1 MKTKAMRATLALSLA
16 TAAVYLASPQIG
28 TWIASAQGTPRPRPW
43 RPARPGPTPI
53 YGASEFQQ
61 SAPQPSAYIELHTSA
76 AVVDRTG
83 DFVQTAS
90 CGTGQQLLGGG
101 YFSGDS
107 APYAYYINVKA
118 NYPSSDSSWTAVFHN
133 SKEPETKS
141 DSPFL
146 APFNSV
152 VVAVYAYC
160 LNAPGYPLDLVT
172 QVADNA
178 GQPTDT
184 VFNNRGVQGVP
195 QSWSVACPGG
205 SVLTGGGFAV
215 EGADWTTD
223 SVSNTDITASL
234 PKIGPD
240 GVANGWQVSYVAF
253 RPDTVRKVSA
263 YARCARR
270 GLAALPA
277 AVLSKDLTQSPYAAG
292 EHELQAQCLG
302 NGISTAGG
310 IAYTGDWLIPHPL
323 FYSKTT
329 TDYRNWQV
337 KGYGAYQTK
346 RYTLRPCDPQTEHCL
361 EGLVVAS
368 CFSPPD
374 IPYINV
380 RIVSPP
386 NAYHFDTDTGSPAR
400 TKPIVLTAKVYD
412 RNGELIPNAQVT
424 WSFSDPRGTTPLDR
438 GNPLVARLP
447 AGQTISSLWVKAV
460 ARVRTGT
467 GRRDRATLT
476 ASDAIQ
482 VTTGTV
488 F

>member
-1 MKTKAMRATLALSLA
+1 MNATRASLALLLA
-16 TAAVYLASPQIG
+16 IAAVYLVSPQMG
-28 TWIASAQGTPRPRPW
+28 TWIASAQRPPRPRGPG
-43 RPARPGPTPI
+43 RPGSGPQPI
-53 YGASEFQQ
+53 YGTSEFQL
-61 SAPQPSAYIELHTSA
+61 SAPQPSAYIELHTA
-76 AVVDRTG
+76 VAVVDRTG

-107 APYAYYINVKA
+107 APYAYYISVKA
-118 NYPSSDSSWTAVFHN
+118 SYPSSDSSWTAVFHN

-152 VVAVYAYC
+152 VVAAYAYC

-178 GQPTDT
+178 GQPTGT
-184 VFNNRGVQGVP
+184 VFNDRGVQGVP
-195 QSWSVACPGG
+195 QSWSVACPSG

-215 EGADWTTD
+215 EGADFPTD
-223 SVSNTDITASL
+223 ADSNTDIAASL
-234 PKIGPD
+234 PKVGPD
-240 GVANGWQVSYVAF
+240 GIANGWQIFLVAF
-253 RPDTVRKVSA
+253 RPDLVRKVSA
-263 YARCARR
+263 YARCAGH
-270 GLAALPA
+270 GLAALPS
-277 AVLSKDLTQSPYAAG
+277 AVLSKDLTQSPFAAG
-292 EHELQAQCLG
+292 EHELQGQCPS

-310 IAYTGDWLIPHPL
+310 IHYTGDWLIPHPL
-323 FYSKTT
+323 FYSRAT

-337 KGYGAYQTK
+337 KGYGAYQTTQYK
-346 RYTLRPCDPQTEHCL
+346 FRPCDPQTEHCL
-361 EGLVVAS
+361 EGAVVAS

-386 NAYHFDTDTGSPAR
+386 NAYHFPTDTGSTDR
-400 TKPIVLTAKVYD
+400 TKPIVMTAKVYD
-412 RNGELIPNAQVT
+412 RNGAVIPNAEVN
-424 WSFSDPRGTTPLDR
+424 WSFSDPGGTTPLDK

-447 AGQTISSLWVKAV
+447 AGQTISTLRVKAV
-460 ARVRTGT
+460 ASVRTGRR
-467 GRRDRATLT
+467 GRTILT

-482 VTTGTV
+482 ITTGTV
-488 F
+488 P